1 MKRKV
6 LISTMMVLLIASCG
20 TNLSPE
26 LAGGLSLVVT
36 DGASGTK
43 STASPDLT
51 ELPYEKAVN
60 TLQVFIFEGQT
71 LFKYQK
77 LDLSSTELPFTVN
90 YPDIKAGSY
99 SIHVVANA
107 PDIEDIA
114 TEDELA
120 GREVALQQCRLEE
133 SEGFVMAGSVSVAVA
148 SGKTVTAEVPVR
160 RFAARIRLVSVEN
173 KVPESYSGSGAIYV
187 KGVFLANALGT
198 WNMAGSGPATEWVN
212 LGGRTA
218 GHESSLTR
226 SDFISSESQVNPSS
240 CKKQVFRS
248 IETTLDNKAVESFPD
263 CCLYTFPNS
272 VTVDHTGNTA
282 SAESG
287 AFTRLVVLATVN
299 GEDWWY
305 PVTLFNGG
313 AGPLRNS
320 SSDVKLTITGT
331 GSDDPNE
338 PVGRG
343 SVTASIT
350 VVSWESGTVY
360 EEVI

>member
-1 MKRKV
+1 
-6 LISTMMVLLIASCG
+6 MMVLMLASCG

-26 LAGGLSLVVT
+26 LSGGISLVVT
-36 DGASGTK
+36 DGAPGTK

-51 ELPYEKAVN
+51 ELPYEKTVN

-107 PDIEDIA
+107 PDIDGIA

-120 GREVALQQCRLEE
+120 VREVTLQQCSLVE
-133 SEGFVMAGSVSVAVA
+133 SEGFVMEGSAPVTVAN
-148 SGKTVTAEVPVR
+148 GKTVTAEVAVK

-173 KVPESYSGSGAIYV
+173 RVPESYSGSGAIYV
-187 KGVFLANALGT
+187 KGVFLANALGN
-198 WNMAGSGPATEWVN
+198 WNMAGSGTATEWVN

-218 GHESSLTR
+218 GHESSITR
-226 SDFISSESQVNPSS
+226 SDFISDENQVNPSS
-240 CKKQVFRS
+240 CRKQVFRS
-248 IETTLDNKAVESFPD
+248 LETTVDNKAVESFPG

-272 VTVDHTGNTA
+272 VTADHTGNTA
-282 SAESG
+282 SAQSG
-287 AFTRLVVLATVN
+287 AFTRLVVHATVN

-305 PVTLFNGG
+305 PVTLFNDG

-331 GSDDPNE
+331 GSSDPNE

-343 SVTASIT
+343 SVTASIS
-350 VVSWESGTVY
+350 VVSWVDGSVY